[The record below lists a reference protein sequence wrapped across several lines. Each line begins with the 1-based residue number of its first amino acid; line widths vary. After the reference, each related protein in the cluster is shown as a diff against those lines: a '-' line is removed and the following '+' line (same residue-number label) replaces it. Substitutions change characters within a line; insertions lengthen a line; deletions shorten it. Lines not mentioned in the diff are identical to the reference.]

1 MAFLLALLFA
11 TTVVVP
17 KNVILV
23 KGATPAASDPSTP
36 VPEQGHI
43 GDGQYRNA
51 YFGLT
56 YPIPAGWSEQPAGPP
71 PSDGGAYTLAQ
82 FAVFDATRQRVVANV
97 LVSAQD
103 LFFSALR
110 ADNAQ
115 ELVTAL
121 RPGVATSYELE
132 EGPRETTI
140 AGRTFYRLTYRARHA
155 PLHWRVLA
163 TDARCHALT
172 FTFTGTDTGVLD
184 AAEEAMSALTLPDP
198 AKVPPCVRDYAGGA
212 NVVARTEP
220 VIPTHRY
227 NAIPVRVV
235 IGRDGSVKHVH
246 LLSAFPEQS
255 SAIIDALMEWKFK
268 PYLRDGKPVPVETG
282 LMFGAPLPM
291 SSRPRGRDLGA
302 GAAP

>member
-1 MAFLLALLFA
+1 MALLLALLLA
-11 TTVVVP
+11 TTTVVP
-17 KNVILV
+17 KGVILV
-23 KGATPAASDPSTP
+23 KGAAPAASDPSTP
-36 VPEQGHI
+36 VPEQGSA
-43 GDGQYRNA
+43 GGGQYRNA

-82 FAVFDATRQRVVANV
+82 FAVFDGTRQRVAANV
-97 LVSAQD
+97 LLSAQD
-103 LFFSALR
+103 LFFSVLRTDDAEQLIAALR
-110 ADNAQ
+110 
-115 ELVTAL
+115 
-121 RPGVATSYELE
+121 RGVAAPYELE

-140 AGRTFYRLTYRARHA
+140 AGRTFHRLAYRAPHA
-155 PLHWRVLA
+155 GLHWRVLA

-220 VIPTHRY
+220 VIATHRY

-235 IGRDGSVKHVH
+235 IGRDGRVKHVH
-246 LLSAFPEQS
+246 VLSAFPEQS
-255 SAIIDALMEWKFK
+255 TAIIDALMEWRWK
-268 PYLRDGKPVPVETG
+268 PYRRDGKAVPVETG
-282 LMFGAPLPM
+282 LMFGAPGVM
-291 SSRPRGRDLGA
+291 GTR
-302 GAAP
+302 